1 MLNQKL
7 RIAVFSDVHLGHRRT
22 PTESIISN
30 LKRDI
35 PDTAATAEL
44 DVIFIP
50 GDLFDRFLSLPDA
63 SVYEIHAWIAR
74 LLRTCKRRDI
84 VLRVLEGT
92 PSHDWKQSRL
102 VESINENTGIEADA
116 RHVSELSIEHHERYG
131 MDLLYIPDEWSI
143 DNDDTWKQVC
153 QLMSEHRL
161 EQVDFILMHGQFPY
175 QLPPHVNVPTH
186 DPDRYV
192 SICRHYV
199 FCGHV
204 HIPSTYKNIVVP
216 GSYDRLSHGEE
227 HAKGH
232 WRALADPSGD
242 SSAVFVENEGA
253 TLYRSIDCCH
263 LSVEEALEKVDTAVT
278 ALTNGSHVRVE
289 ADRND
294 PIASSMDV
302 LKRKYPEFNWSSKL
316 QSKAKSGK
324 EMLQDMRAKYQTT
337 PITQRTIS
345 DMVGDRLK
353 QMACDE
359 STIQQCL
366 SALGEVT

>member
-1 MLNQKL
+1 MLNQAL
-7 RIAVFSDVHLGHRRT
+7 RIATFSDVHLGHRRT
-22 PTESIISN
+22 PTESIINN

-35 PDTAATAEL
+35 PDSAETADL

-50 GDLFDRFLSLPDA
+50 GDLFDRFLSLPD
-63 SVYEIHAWIAR
+63 SNVYEIHAWIAR

-102 VESINENTGIEADA
+102 VESINENTGIGADA
-116 RHVSELSIEHHERYG
+116 RHVPELSIEHHKRFG

-143 DNDDTWKQVC
+143 DNDDTWSQVC

-161 EQVDFILMHGQFPY
+161 EQVDFTLMHGQFPY

-192 SICRHYV
+192 SITRHYV

-204 HIPSTYKNIVVP
+204 HIPSRYKNIIVP
-216 GSYDRLSHGEE
+216 GSYDRLSHNEE

-232 WRALADPSGD
+232 WRVLVNPDGD
-242 SSAVFVENEGA
+242 DEVTFVENAGA
-253 TLYRSIDCCH
+253 TIYRNIDCIG
-263 LSVEEALEKVDTAVT
+263 LTVDEAFETVDAVVGT
-278 ALTNGSHVRVE
+278 LPDASHVRIE
-289 ADRND
+289 ADKAD
-294 PIASSMDV
+294 PIAASLHV
-302 LKRKYPEFNWSSKL
+302 LKQKYPQFSWTSKL

-324 EMLQDMRAKYQTT
+324 EMLQDMRAKYQTK
-337 PITQRTIS
+337 PITQRTIG
-345 DMVGDRLK
+345 DLVGERLK
-353 QMACDE
+353 RMACDE
-359 STIQQCL
+359 STISQCMKAL
-366 SALGEVT
+366 SEVS

>member
-1 MLNQKL
+1 MLNQTL
-7 RIAVFSDVHLGHRRT
+7 RIATFSDVHLGHRRT
-22 PTESIISN
+22 PTESIIEN

-35 PDTAATAEL
+35 PDTAETGKL

-50 GDLFDRFLSLPDA
+50 GDLFDRFLTLPDTN
-63 SVYEIHAWIAR
+63 VYEIHAWIAR

-102 VESINENTGIEADA
+102 VESINENTGIDADA
-116 RHVSELSIEHHERYG
+116 RHVPDLSIEHHQRFD
-131 MDLLYIPDEWSI
+131 MDIMYIPDEWSS
-143 DNDDTWKQVC
+143 DNDDTWKQVQ
-153 QLMSEHRL
+153 QLLSEHRL

-204 HIPSTYKNIVVP
+204 HIPSRYENIIVP
-216 GSYDRLSHGEE
+216 GSYDRLTHGEE
-227 HAKGH
+227 HPKGH
-232 WRALADPSGD
+232 WRVLVNPKGD
-242 SSAVFVENEGA
+242 DEVVFYENHGA
-253 TLYRSIDCCH
+253 TLYKSVDCCH
-263 LSVEEALEKVDTAVT
+263 LSVEEALEKVDQLVEPLLA
-278 ALTNGSHVRVE
+278 GSHVRVE
-289 ADRND
+289 ADRED
-294 PIASSMDV
+294 PIASSLDV
-302 LKRKYPEFNWSSKL
+302 LKRKYPEFNWASKL

-324 EMLQDMRAKYQTT
+324 EMLQDMRAKYQTK
-337 PITQRTIS
+337 PITQRTIG
-345 DMVGDRLK
+345 DMVGGRLK
-353 QMACDE
+353 QMECDD

-366 SALGEVT
+366 NALGEVT